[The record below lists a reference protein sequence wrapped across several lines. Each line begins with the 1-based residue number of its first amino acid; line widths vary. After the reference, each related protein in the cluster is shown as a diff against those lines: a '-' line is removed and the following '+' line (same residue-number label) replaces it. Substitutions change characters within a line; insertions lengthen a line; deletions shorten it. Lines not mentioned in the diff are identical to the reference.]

1 MMSKLLSTKQFAVH
15 VKPLVAGG
23 MCAARAGPRT
33 PRPVSTA
40 RLLRAGTVSM
50 CEAARATVVWTEL
63 LLLVQ
68 RAEAEHAA
76 WVDTCHALRHLD
88 WSQQLHTAM
97 TALRLQPKPSSRSC
111 SGACTF
117 FLLLP

>member
-1 MMSKLLSTKQFAVH
+1 MCGGPGPVYRGGGDGGELMMRYFLSAKQFAVH

-33 PRPVSTA
+33 PRSVSTA
-40 RLLRAGTVSM
+40 RLSFERADNGLK

-68 RAEAEHAA
+68 RAEAEHSEAHSGRR
-76 WVDTCHALRHLD
+76 TSFSRY
-88 WSQQLHTAM
+88 
-97 TALRLQPKPSSRSC
+97 RLS
-111 SGACTF
+111 
-117 FLLLP
+117 